1 MRKDKAKVLDEQW
14 DDARVASFLEPR
26 PGDGGPGG
34 AGMDHR
40 LLLRAYQS
48 MREEDFARFVP
59 LFVAAGRD
67 LDARG
72 PDGRTVLE
80 EIREHR
86 YGAPYVETLVE
97 AGAAAG

>member
-14 DDARVASFLEPR
+14 DDARVASFLEVR
-26 PGDGGPGG
+26 PGDGGPDS
-34 AGMDHR
+34 ATTDHR

-48 MREEDFARFVP
+48 MRAGDFARFVP

-72 PDGRTVLE
+72 PDGRTVFE

-86 YGAPYVETLVE
+86 YGDPYAAVLIE
-97 AGAAAG
+97 AGVGD

>member
-14 DDARVASFLEPR
+14 DDERVASFLEAR
-26 PGDGGPGG
+26 PGDGSAP
-34 AGMDHR
+34 DHR

-48 MREEDFARFVP
+48 MRDSDFARFVP
-59 LFVAAGRD
+59 MFVAAGRD
-67 LDARG
+67 VNATG

-86 YGAPYVETLVE
+86 YGAPYADSLER
-97 AGAAAG
+97 AGAR

>member
-26 PGDGGPGG
+26 PGDGGDP
-34 AGMDHR
+34 DHR

-48 MREEDFARFVP
+48 MRDSDFARFVP

-67 LDARG
+67 LNATG
-72 PDGRTVLE
+72 PDGKTVLE
-80 EIREHR
+80 EVREHR
-86 YGAPYVETLVE
+86 YGLPYAEILE
-97 AGAAAG
+97 AAGAV

>member
-26 PGDGGPGG
+26 PGDGDRP
-34 AGMDHR
+34 DHR

-48 MREEDFARFVP
+48 MRAEDFARFVA
-59 LFVAAGRD
+59 LFVQADGD
-67 LDARG
+67 LNDTG
-72 PDGRTVLE
+72 PDGRTVLD

-86 YGAPYVETLVE
+86 YGTPYTDILVA
-97 AGAAAG
+97 AGAG